1 MSERR
6 LKYPKEFSPAACN
19 AVETE
24 ALKADRDLRFYRSR
38 PEARPD
44 RPHTAMPSGVR
55 RWTDDEEDII
65 EYILRVGV
73 AFGLQACGLG
83 SLGWSPER
91 IREETNEFFGR
102 LTFDAYHTYIADLRS
117 LAQMR
122 FVSTAGNIQPELD
135 EEFKKSAE
143 WRRFEEA
150 LLAVAEQPAAQHSQ
164 SSDRHPSASGTPQSA
179 DLEPGEKNPPVA
191 EGAMGDFLAEL
202 FDQFDQEEQSK
213 TRAAEESTKEILA
226 RGDAAASDR
235 QRAAGS
241 YTDPVDPDWVQSLV
255 SG

>member
-1 MSERR
+1 
-6 LKYPKEFSPAACN
+6 
-19 AVETE
+19 
-24 ALKADRDLRFYRSR
+24 
-38 PEARPD
+38 
-44 RPHTAMPSGVR
+44 MPSGVR